1 MFEIKKIGPF
11 VLLFCFGF
19 ASFAQ
24 KSLSAKEIIQKA
36 DEVMKGVKSTRA
48 EIIITTVRPK
58 WSREMKMKTW
68 SMGTKLSMIL
78 FTSPVKEKGT
88 SFLMKDKEV
97 WNWIPSIERT
107 IKLPPS
113 MMMQSFMGTDF
124 TNDDLVKQSSIVED
138 YDHKIIGEATIEG
151 RKCYKIEMI
160 PHEDAAVVWGKILV
174 WVSHDNYFQLKVNF
188 YDEDEELVNKMVA
201 YDIKKMGDK
210 LLPAKMEITPM
221 NKKGQKTIM
230 EYLSIEFDV
239 PFKENFFTVQNM
251 KRLK

>member
-1 MFEIKKIGPF
+1 MKKIGFIVLLMLATIPF
-11 VLLFCFGF
+11 V
-19 ASFAQ
+19 AQ
-24 KSLSAKEIIQKA
+24 TMSAKAIIKKA
-36 DEVMKGVKSTRA
+36 DEVMKGIKTTRA
-48 EIIITTVRPK
+48 EMTVTTIRPK
-58 WSREMKMKTW
+58 WKRTMKMKTW
-68 SMGTKLSMIL
+68 SQGTKLSMIL

-88 SFLMKDKEV
+88 SFLMKGKEV

-138 YDHKIIGEATIEG
+138 YDHKIVGEATIEG

-174 WVSHDNYFQLKVNF
+174 WVSHNDYFQLKVNF
-188 YDEDEELVNKMVA
+188 YDEDDELVNKMIA
-201 YDIKKMGDK
+201 YDIKKMGGK
-210 LLPAKMEITPM
+210 LLPAKMEVTPLD
-221 NKKGQKTIM
+221 KKGQKTIM
-230 EYLSIEFDV
+230 EYTSLEFDA
-239 PFKENFFTVQNM
+239 PFQNNFFTVQNM

>member
-1 MFEIKKIGPF
+1 MKKIGFIVLLMLATIPF
-11 VLLFCFGF
+11 V
-19 ASFAQ
+19 AQ
-24 KSLSAKEIIQKA
+24 TMSAKAIIKKA
-36 DEVMKGVKSTRA
+36 DEVMKGIKTTRA
-48 EIIITTVRPK
+48 EMTVTTIRPK
-58 WSREMKMKTW
+58 WKRTMKMKTW
-68 SMGTKLSMIL
+68 SQGTKLSMIL

-88 SFLMKDKEV
+88 SFLMKEKEV

-138 YDHKIIGEATIEG
+138 YDHKIVGEATIEG

-174 WVSHDNYFQLKVNF
+174 WVSHNDYFQLKVNF
-188 YDEDEELVNKMVA
+188 YDEDDELVNKMIA
-201 YDIKKMGDK
+201 YDIKKMGGK
-210 LLPAKMEITPM
+210 LLPAKMEVTPLD
-221 NKKGQKTIM
+221 KKGQKTIM
-230 EYLSIEFDV
+230 EYTSLEFDA
-239 PFKENFFTVQNM
+239 PFQNNFFTVQNM

>member
-1 MFEIKKIGPF
+1 MKKLGLIGLIMLTTLSF
-11 VLLFCFGF
+11 V
-19 ASFAQ
+19 AQ
-24 KSLSAKEIIQKA
+24 SKMTAKQIVQKA
-36 DEVMKGVKSTRA
+36 DEVLKGVKTTKA
-48 EIIITTVRPK
+48 EMTVTTVRPK
-58 WSREMKMKTW
+58 WNRTMKMKTW
-68 SMGTKLSMIL
+68 SQGTKLSMIL
-78 FTSPVKEKGT
+78 FTSPVKDKGT
-88 SFLMKDKEV
+88 SFLMKGKEV

-160 PHEDAAVVWGKILV
+160 PHEDAPVVWGKILV
-174 WVSHDNYFQLKVNF
+174 WITHDNYFQLKVNF
-188 YDEDEELVNKMVA
+188 YDEDNELVNVMKA
-201 YDIKKMGDK
+201 YDIKKMGGK

-221 NKKGQKTIM
+221 DKKGQKTIM
-230 EYLSIEFDV
+230 EYLSIEFDA
-239 PFKENFFTVQNM
+239 PFKDNFFTVQNM